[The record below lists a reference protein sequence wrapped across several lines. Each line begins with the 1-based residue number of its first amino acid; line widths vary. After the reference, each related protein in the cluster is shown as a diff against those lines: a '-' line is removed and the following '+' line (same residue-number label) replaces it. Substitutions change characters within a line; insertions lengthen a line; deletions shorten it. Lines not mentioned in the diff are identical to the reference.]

1 MHGYSIHLILLQ
13 ILYMLK
19 TAVYAHLDMNVH
31 VLLRGVILCTV
42 FFGPN
47 STWNNYNH

>member
-1 MHGYSIHLILLQ
+1 MHGKSIHLILLQ

-19 TAVYAHLDMNVH
+19 TAVYAHLDMNV
-31 VLLRGVILCTV
+31 LLRGVILCTV

-47 STWNNYNH
+47 STWNNYNL